1 MSKARVHELAK
12 KYDVTSKDII
22 EKLESIKEYVK
33 SASSTVEAPVV
44 KKLEK
49 AFPELAAKAAASPE
63 EKPAAKKAAA
73 KKTAAKKVA
82 QTPDVPGDGDELS
95 EV

>member
-12 KYDVTSKDII
+12 KYDVTSKEII

-49 AFPELAAKAAASPE
+49 AFPELAAAAAAAPKE
-63 EKPAAKKAAA
+63 EPAKRLLQRRQRQRKLP
-73 KKTAAKKVA
+73 KFPLKLVKRL
-82 QTPDVPGDGDELS
+82 LS
-95 EV
+95 KR